1 VSAGPKFCSSCGHPL
16 SPGDSFCSSCGAPV
30 AATAETQPVPAEPL
44 TGEQSN
50 LVPCPGCVQTWGVPG
65 ALCPAC
71 GSRYGD
77 PSMKQPMKILGLAGV
92 ILVGIALLLND
103 VSEGAANV
111 AGAIGVLSLVL
122 AAFAYASY
130 TGRVRSAAAG
140 VVLRV
145 QLRGRAPPDSGSGP
159 RPLVAGRSRHG
170 RVRAAGNAAA
180 HVDDR
185 PDRARC
191 PGDRARRQS
200 PKLKRKA

>member
-16 SPGDSFCSSCGAPV
+16 NPGDSFCSSCGAPV
-30 AATAETQPVPAEPL
+30 AATAETQPDPAEPL

-77 PSMKQPMKILGLAGV
+77 PSMKQPMKILGLVGV

-111 AGAIGVLSLVL
+111 VGAIGVLSLVL

-130 TGRVRSAAAG
+130 TGRVGPQRQGSCCGCSCAVALLLIPAAG
-140 VVLRV
+140 LALWS
-145 QLRGRAPPDSGSGP
+145 QGGADMAAFALPASL
-159 RPLVAGRSRHG
+159 PLSWAIARIEHG
-170 RVRAAGNAAA
+170 VRAIGLG
-180 HVDDR
+180 VS
-185 PDRARC
+185 
-191 PGDRARRQS
+191 RRS
-200 PKLKRKA
+200 